1 MKSPACLSRSQK
13 VSFHHSSESYQLV
26 QNDDSQISLAE
37 FCKQCTPLHCSL
49 SLFLFNGHLQTAWT
63 QREEG
68 KETIYYKRK
77 IFESNHALYKGQ
89 FSVDFMVAPYVK
101 DGTCS
106 QAREDERLPAR
117 TEMFKAGEDV
127 RFLSEKDSSP
137 ILLVLH
143 GMSGGSDEPYI
154 RRVFAAISARDSQW
168 TACVVNFR
176 GCAQSQLTTGYL
188 YNGRATWDFRQIAN
202 WLKENFPSRPLFG
215 VGFSIGANVL
225 TNVWL
230 IDFHNQV
237 YI

>member
-1 MKSPACLSRSQK
+1 MKSPICLSRSQR
-13 VSFHHSSESYQLV
+13 VSFHHSPESYQLV
-26 QNDDSQISLAE
+26 QNDDTQISLAE
-37 FCKQCTPLHCSL
+37 FCKQCTPPHCSL

-63 QREEG
+63 QREEA

-77 IFESNHALYKGQ
+77 IFESNHELYKGQ

-101 DGTCS
+101 DGTFS
-106 QAREDERLPAR
+106 QAREGERLPAH

-154 RRVFAAISARDSQW
+154 RRVLAAISALDIQW

-202 WLKENFPSRPLFG
+202 WLKQNFPNRPLFG

-230 IDFHNQV
+230 IHFHNQV
-237 YI
+237 CI